1 MNEIKIAAAVF
12 SITRER
18 RQAVVDSLIYGNVK
32 SMEHYRELIGNLEA
46 LNHVDQEL
54 KDLLERQEQHDE

>member
-32 SMEHYRELIGNLEA
+32 SMELIGNLEA

>member
-1 MNEIKIAAAVF
+1 
-12 SITRER
+12 
-18 RQAVVDSLIYGNVK
+18 
-32 SMEHYRELIGNLEA
+32 MEHYRELIGNLEA